1 LLECELTDIPVMARE
16 AREGDRDPYPSLHE
30 AVKGLRRPS
39 IGEGRRWWS
48 ELDERVLKVRR

>member
-1 LLECELTDIPVMARE
+1 MAWE
-16 AREGDRDPYPSLHE
+16 AREGDRDPYPGLHE
-30 AVKGLRRPS
+30 AVKGLRRPG